1 MNFNEYYQNLNINN
15 TQNRN
20 ISKGLKVKF
29 LY

>member
-1 MNFNEYYQNLNINN
+1 MNYNEYYQNLNINN

-20 ISKGLKVKF
+20 ISKELKVKF